1 MFSQDHLCFLQFVAR
16 LPAMLKGLG
25 IEMPTGSWHSL
36 FVADPFST
44 KGLVMLIFGFLGC
57 RIASLTSY
65 DSRREGVK

>member
-1 MFSQDHLCFLQFVAR
+1 
-16 LPAMLKGLG
+16 MLKGLG

-36 FVADPFST
+36 FVVDPFST

-57 RIASLTSY
+57 RIASLTSN